1 MFKDRI
7 NDLVEDDTD
16 RDKLIDGFDDKMR
29 SLDHMLKNENQRQQ
43 DNLDGKIADRRNR
56 RK

>member
-29 SLDHMLKNENQRQQ
+29 SLDHMLKNEN
-43 DNLDGKIADRRNR
+43 
-56 RK
+56 